1 MSSNEWFLFL
11 HDFVNAVVGMECGL
25 NGGEYDDGA
34 VSTSATIKFKLR

>member
-25 NGGEYDDGA
+25 NGGEDDDRA
-34 VSTSATIKFKLR
+34 VSASTAISNRLK